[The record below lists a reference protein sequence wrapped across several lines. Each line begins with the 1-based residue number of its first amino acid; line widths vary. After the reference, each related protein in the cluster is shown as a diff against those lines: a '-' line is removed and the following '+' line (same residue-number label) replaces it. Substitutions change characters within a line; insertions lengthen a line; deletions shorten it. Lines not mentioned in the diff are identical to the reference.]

1 MSNGRKT
8 IKQKPKTG
16 FERAALALTLGLS
29 DEATNNLTTMVKDVA
44 SEYGYNDSV
53 MIRRLNSRLRQA
65 ARTKA
70 GREWA
75 QEVLTRLEGATA

>member
-8 IKQKPKTG
+8 IKQKPKTS

-29 DEATNNLTTMVKDVA
+29 DEATNNLTTMVVDVA
-44 SEYGYNDSV
+44 KQYSYDDSV
-53 MIRRLNSRLRQA
+53 MIRRLQSRLRQA

-70 GREWA
+70 GRGWA